1 MISEGSVNVTTFF
14 VFTTLFGVIAED
26 QLIIKGGCP
35 LWDVCFATG
44 VGQANGLVS
53 GDKVILRHC
62 QDEPEVEVL
71 APAAGYSWLTPHSRW
86 GQEAVGNGVERLG
99 VRHIWFLSLVTNR

>member
-26 QLIIKGGCP
+26 QLIIKGGCA

-44 VGQANGLVS
+44 VGQANGLV
-53 GDKVILRHC
+53 
-62 QDEPEVEVL
+62 
-71 APAAGYSWLTPHSRW
+71 
-86 GQEAVGNGVERLG
+86 
-99 VRHIWFLSLVTNR
+99 